1 MSSKKS
7 LRLFALVALSLLLT
21 ARNAFAYVDPGT
33 GSFLLQF
40 LIAGLLG
47 AAFVFKGFW
56 RNIRDFWS
64 KLLSKR

>member
-1 MSSKKS
+1 MISAKS
-7 LRLFALVALSLLLT
+7 LRLFTLVALLLLLS

-33 GSFLLQF
+33 GSYILQF
-40 LIAGLLG
+40 IIAGLLG

-56 RNIRDFWS
+56 RNIREFCS